1 MQTKYRLR
9 PASLC
14 IPTSSIVV
22 ITRDHR
28 TAQTRSTNPAPSV
41 TPLTIRHFLQEYHR
55 IFPSLS
61 APLDAIAME
70 LEPDNLVYDIRGH
83 VRRRE

>member
-1 MQTKYRLR
+1 MHSFMNY
-9 PASLC
+9 
-14 IPTSSIVV
+14 IVV
-22 ITRDHR
+22 VARDH
-28 TAQTRSTNPAPSV
+28 SIPSNLAPSG
-41 TPLTIRHFLQEYHR
+41 TPPIIGDTSTIALTLI
-55 IFPSLS
+55 SLS